1 MRKIL
6 VLLFV
11 IFSSLW
17 AERSPLFLQLKS
29 VSLEQMLQRKHL
41 EQVYIKAL
49 SSWRTWAVT
58 HAGVK
63 QTFIGE
69 RSNYTAI
76 LPQIGADKE
85 FLFDYSSIF
94 AGFDVNADITTLSN
108 ASYSIS
114 SYGYGIGGY
123 AVWIAESGWFASL
136 SAKMAQL
143 FSTLE
148 SQSFNNTMWLFDAGF
163 GKNFFLPQDYY
174 LRASFNFGSGVLFDS
189 KIVLSNLTQIMN
201 PAIPFSL
208 LGVFSIGKKIGKQ
221 DIRIDIASLYEN
233 YAGGEV
239 KSELPSGGL
248 EVAKPKGNYDLK
260 LSIHYDVDLFDGG
273 AFYTYADFSTLNLE
287 VMAGLGFRIEFGV
300 KEDILLKYPKI
311 RLKKLPNT
319 DLK

>member
-6 VLLFV
+6 ALLTLLVLG
-11 IFSSLW
+11 LW

-29 VSLEQMLQRKHL
+29 VSLEQMLQRKHI
-41 EQVYIKAL
+41 EQLHIQTL
-49 SSWRTWAVT
+49 SSWRAWAVT

-76 LPQIGADKE
+76 LPQLGVDKE
-85 FLFDYSSIF
+85 FLFDTSSIF
-94 AGFDVNADITTLSN
+94 AGFDLNADITTLSN
-108 ASYSIS
+108 ATYSIS
-114 SYGYGIGGY
+114 SYGYGVAGY
-123 AVWIAESGWFASL
+123 AVWMGENGWFATL
-136 SAKMAQL
+136 SAKVAQL
-143 FSTLE
+143 FSKLE
-148 SQSFNNTMWLFDAGF
+148 SQNFNNTMWLFDAGV
-163 GKNFFLPQDYY
+163 GKSFLLPQDYY

-189 KIVLSNLTQIMN
+189 KIILSNLTQIME

-208 LGVFSIGKKIGKQ
+208 LGVFSIGKRIGKQ

-239 KSELPSGGL
+239 SSELYTGGV
-248 EVAKPKGNYDLK
+248 EVVKPKGNYDLK
-260 LSIHYDVDLFDGG
+260 LSIHYDVELFDGG

-287 VMAGLGFRIEFGV
+287 VMGAVGFRVEFGI
-300 KEDILLKYPKI
+300 KENVSLKYPKLK
-311 RLKKLPNT
+311 LKKLPNT